1 MAAPWEKYQSA
12 EKPDSVA
19 SKPWEKYSKPS
30 EEKGFL
36 DTAGKTAIEFAEP
49 TIEALGTIGGGFLG
63 TPLGPLG
70 TVGGAGLGYGIAKEV
85 TGGLKRMAGYEPER
99 TGAQKITQP
108 IENIL
113 TGATY
118 EAGGRAL
125 PELLRA
131 GSKIG
136 QSVGDMLRSSTPKVK
151 AAKIASEALGE
162 NLPQARQILKSA
174 SDDISAS
181 QALATID
188 PKTGRAILDAPTA
201 QALLKRAEAR
211 DPEFFTKM
219 FGQQD
224 AARLKQLQQI
234 AGGANQTEARAA
246 QEELKKQLNE
256 KLIPTLKT
264 ELEAA
269 NLAGQKLPKLRG
281 EAERMEGAAANKVQD
296 VRRFTAAQPRA
307 EALARSNLIEKG
319 QPVGATKY
327 TYIGGDLQRK
337 AEQVAADAA
346 EGSLRFG
353 EAARFARAAEQSL
366 AAHGLK
372 PLEGDAVISSINKK
386 LSDPSFAGNDEIRNS
401 LIKVAQDIRQ
411 WTNKGGVI
419 DAFALDSIR
428 KNSVNSAIQKMYPQ
442 ASKQAQKAL
451 SAKVLESVKP
461 AIIDA
466 IEGAGGTGYR
476 QYLVDYTLGSQKIAQ
491 TKLGGEL
498 LNLYQTSPQNFVKYV
513 EGNAPEAI
521 ESNFGPG
528 SYNIFKEMSRNT
540 QQRLGK
546 IAGEIKRE
554 GIIGEQAQAGT
565 QRLADVLNT
574 NLGLPRLPFFSPKST
589 VTNKALASIEDKVS
603 KGTWEA
609 LKKASRS
616 AKDFEELLS
625 NLPEPNRKE
634 AIKAINATSTA
645 GGALAGMG
653 ANLDNKGQ

>member
-1 MAAPWEKYQSA
+1 MADPKVGEWEDIPKPKKTGDWEDVAKPKQS
-12 EKPDSVA
+12 SN
-19 SKPWEKYSKPS
+19 
-30 EEKGFL
+30 F
-36 DTAGKTAIEFAEP
+36 GKTAIEFAEP
-49 TIEALGTIGGGFLG
+49 TIEALGAVGGGLLG

-99 TGAQKITQP
+99 TGSQKITQP

-136 QSVGDMLRSSTPKVK
+136 QSVGDMLRSSTSKVK

-174 SDDISAS
+174 SDDITAS

-201 QALLKRAEAR
+201 QALLKRAESR
-211 DPEFFTKM
+211 DPEFYTKM

-269 NLAGQKLPKLRG
+269 NIAGQKLPRLQG
-281 EAERMEGAAANKVQD
+281 EAARMEDAAANKVQD

-366 AAHGLK
+366 EAHGLK
-372 PLEGDAVISSINKK
+372 PLTADSIIAQINRKLADPKIGPNEYVAKSLNKIK
-386 LSDPSFAGNDEIRNS
+386 ES
-401 LIKVAQDIRQ
+401 LQS
-411 WTNKGGVI
+411 WTNNKGVI
-419 DAFALDSIR
+419 DAWALDTIR
-428 KNSVNSAIQKMYPQ
+428 KNTNHMVETLIPPGTNPATVK
-442 ASKQAQKAL
+442 
-451 SAKVLESVKP
+451 KVAGLVTDQVRP
-461 AIIDA
+461 LLIDA
-466 IEGAGGTGYR
+466 MEAAGGTGYR
-476 QYLVDYTLGSQKIAQ
+476 QYLEDYSKGMQSIGQS
-491 TKLGGEL
+491 KLGAEML
-498 LNLYQTSPQNFVKYV
+498 RLYQTSPEEFVKFV
-513 EGNAPEAI
+513 EGNKPQEI
-521 ESNFGPG
+521 EKIFGSG
-528 SYNIFKEMSRNT
+528 SYNIFKEMSVNT

-609 LKKASRS
+609 LKKAGRS